1 MFRKYMTAMV
11 AAATVAAMA
20 VIPAQADKPVSQFGF
35 RGWPYRQQRVC
46 AEATP
51 TPTAEASI
59 PTISPENGPNTGE
72 NAPAATPAPTGDPV
86 SPTKAPPAPTE
97 PASVPTH
104 APQATHQP
112 ATQPTD
118 LPTSTKAPSSDDD
131 YTTVSVS
138 AQEQFAWNLL
148 NSDRTANG
156 LSPLPLDAALSRIAR
171 IKAEDMRDQG
181 YFAHES
187 PTYGSVSNMLRHFG
201 YAFNAAGE
209 NIAHHATVEKS
220 QAAFMSSEGHR
231 RNILSSSWTRA
242 GLGVAYDKNGFVYVV
257 QLFAR

>member
-1 MFRKYMTAMV
+1 MFKKYMTAV
-11 AAATVAAMA
+11 LAATTMAAMA
-20 VIPAQADKPVSQFGF
+20 AVPAQAEAPVSQFGLK
-35 RGWPYRQQRVC
+35 GWPYRQQQRC

-51 TPTAEASI
+51 VPTQEASI
-59 PTISPENGPNTGE
+59 PTGCPENGSKPDE
-72 NAPAATPAPTGDPV
+72 NAPGTTQAPTMEPE
-86 SPTKAPPAPTE
+86 SPTEVPSVPTE
-97 PASVPTH
+97 PLPVPTH
-104 APQATHQP
+104 VPQATQRP
-112 ATQPTD
+112 TPQPTG
-118 LPTSTKAPSSDDD
+118 LPTSSKAPSSEDD

-148 NSDRTANG
+148 NNDRTANG
-156 LSPLPLDAALSRIAR
+156 LSALPLDAELSRIAR

-187 PTYGSVSNMLRHFG
+187 PTYGSVSSMLRHFG
-201 YAFNAAGE
+201 YSFTAAGE

-220 QAAFMSSEGHR
+220 QAAFMSSDGHR

-242 GLGVAYDKNGFVYVV
+242 GLGVAYDPSGFVYLV